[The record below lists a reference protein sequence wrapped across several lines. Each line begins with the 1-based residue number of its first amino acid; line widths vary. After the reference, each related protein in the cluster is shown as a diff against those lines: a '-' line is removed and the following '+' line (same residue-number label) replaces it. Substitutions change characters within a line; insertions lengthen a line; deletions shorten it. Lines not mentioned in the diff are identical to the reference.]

1 MLRCPLGKVKLEV
14 ESKTTGERATPMT
27 VTVRA
32 NGRKVLTGT
41 VPRIAPFGFTAN
53 DAFDVGTD
61 SYSPVSEAYY
71 DQAPFTYN
79 GTISRFDVKY
89 TGG

>member
-1 MLRCPLGKVKLEV
+1 
-14 ESKTTGERATPMT
+14 
-27 VTVRA
+27 
-32 NGRKVLTGT
+32 VLTGT
-41 VPRIAPFGFTAN
+41 VPRIAPLLFTAN

-79 GTISRFDVKY
+79 GIISRFDVKY